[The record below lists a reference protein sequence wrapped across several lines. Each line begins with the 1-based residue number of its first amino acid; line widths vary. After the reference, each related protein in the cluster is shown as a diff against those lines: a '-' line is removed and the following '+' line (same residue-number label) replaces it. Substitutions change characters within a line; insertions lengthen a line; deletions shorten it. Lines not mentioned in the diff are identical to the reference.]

1 MSNKS
6 LKSSVNNSY
15 SQALYELTAENKTTE
30 KVEKEANAII
40 KLMDENPEF
49 VSLIKDPTNTQK
61 DQEIVM
67 VKICD
72 KFKFEEIF
80 VKFFK
85 LLIKKRRLFFLEKIL
100 KDFITICS
108 IQRGEVIA
116 KLTSAKELSSSEL
129 ENIKNSLK
137 DNFGTNLKLKFNH
150 DPSIIGGLI
159 IQVGS
164 IMIDTSIKNKL
175 QQIENNMLVIQQTL
189 CRMTSYRLLQSWQI
203 LKHHISRLQILL
215 LKLIEIHRLML
226 AIL

>member
-6 LKSSVNNSY
+6 LKTSVNNSY

-40 KLMDENPEF
+40 KLMDESPEF
-49 VSLIKDPTNTQK
+49 VSLIKDPTTTQN

-67 VKICD
+67 IKICD

-116 KLTSAKELSSSEL
+116 KLTSAKELSKSEL

-175 QQIENNMLVIQQTL
+175 QQIENNMIG
-189 CRMTSYRLLQSWQI
+189 
-203 LKHHISRLQILL
+203 
-215 LKLIEIHRLML
+215 
-226 AIL
+226 A

>member
-1 MSNKS
+1 MANFYQFIWIIDLSDKS
-6 LKSSVNNSY
+6 LKTSVNNSY

-40 KLMDENPEF
+40 KLMDGSPEF
-49 VSLIKDPTNTQK
+49 VSLIKDPTNTQN
-61 DQEIVM
+61 DQEKVM

-100 KDFITICS
+100 KDFLTICS

-116 KLTSAKELSSSEL
+116 KLTSAKELSNSEL

-175 QQIENNMLVIQQTL
+175 QQIENNMIG
-189 CRMTSYRLLQSWQI
+189 
-203 LKHHISRLQILL
+203 
-215 LKLIEIHRLML
+215 
-226 AIL
+226 A

>member
-1 MSNKS
+1 MANFYQFIWIIDLSDKS
-6 LKSSVNNSY
+6 LKTSVNNSY

-49 VSLIKDPTNTQK
+49 VSLIKDPTNTQN

-116 KLTSAKELSSSEL
+116 KLTSAKELSNSEL

-175 QQIENNMLVIQQTL
+175 QQIENNMIG
-189 CRMTSYRLLQSWQI
+189 
-203 LKHHISRLQILL
+203 
-215 LKLIEIHRLML
+215 
-226 AIL
+226 A

>member
-61 DQEIVM
+61 DQEIVI

-85 LLIKKRRLFFLEKIL
+85 LLIKKRGLFF
-100 KDFITICS
+100 
-108 IQRGEVIA
+108 
-116 KLTSAKELSSSEL
+116 
-129 ENIKNSLK
+129 
-137 DNFGTNLKLKFNH
+137 
-150 DPSIIGGLI
+150 
-159 IQVGS
+159 
-164 IMIDTSIKNKL
+164 
-175 QQIENNMLVIQQTL
+175 
-189 CRMTSYRLLQSWQI
+189 
-203 LKHHISRLQILL
+203 
-215 LKLIEIHRLML
+215 
-226 AIL
+226 